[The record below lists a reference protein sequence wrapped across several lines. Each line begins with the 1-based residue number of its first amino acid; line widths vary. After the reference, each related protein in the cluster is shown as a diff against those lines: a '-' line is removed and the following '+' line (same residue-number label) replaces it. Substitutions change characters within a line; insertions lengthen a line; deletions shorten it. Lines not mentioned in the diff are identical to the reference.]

1 LILDISSLSTSPLAL
16 LGHQYNYCIL
26 KASKSDSI
34 YTVLEDAEIEDV
46 ISCIKGSYIKGYRHN
61 LVFGLSGYTIFMNNI
76 SLSSVEK
83 LVSSLCD
90 YTRDEEKA
98 SRLSVVSNTYH

>member
-61 LVFGLSGYTIFMNNI
+61 LVFGLSGLLFKNNI

-98 SRLSVVSNTYH
+98 SRLSVVSDTYH

>member
-1 LILDISSLSTSPLAL
+1 LSTSPLAL

-61 LVFGLSGYTIFMNNI
+61 LVFGLSGLLFKNNI